1 MCVHRES
8 GAQRAVKV
16 LRKSHMDDDE
26 KRMLF
31 NEINILK
38 EIDHPNIIKMYE
50 FFEDEKRYY
59 LVTEICKGGELFDEI
74 LQRGKFS
81 ERDAAVLMKQVLS
94 CINYCHQANIV
105 HRDLKPEN
113 ILLEANKEFDQ
124 IKIIDFGTSLVY
136 DPNRN
141 LDEKLGTPYYIAP
154 EVLNKNYNEKCD
166 IWSAGVITYI
176 TLSGMPPF
184 NGQSDQEIMKRVR
197 EGQFSFEDRIWQTI
211 SENAKSFIRSLL
223 TYSSSDRPSAEQAL
237 QHPWLTELAALQ
249 VDEAPAMNALDNLSK
264 FNSDVTL
271 KQATYAFI
279 ASQLMSKQE
288 RDNLSK
294 VFKAFDTNGD
304 GKLSME
310 EVKVGYLEHYGRIMS
325 DQEVEQMF
333 RSVDTDNSGFIDYT
347 EFVVA
352 ATSQQNLTSEEK
364 LRAAFNMFDKDGS
377 GIISADEIREV
388 LCFGGANSLS
398 AEAVD
403 AIIKQVDENGEGEI
417 QFEEFVTMMTGL
429 ENEMQATNSR
439 ANAAG
444 AQ

>member
-1 MCVHRES
+1 MS
-8 GAQRAVKV
+8 
-16 LRKSHMDDDE
+16 
-26 KRMLF
+26 
-31 NEINILK
+31 
-38 EIDHPNIIKMYE
+38 
-50 FFEDEKRYY
+50 
-59 LVTEICKGGELFDEI
+59 
-74 LQRGKFS
+74 
-81 ERDAAVLMKQVLS
+81 
-94 CINYCHQANIV
+94 
-105 HRDLKPEN
+105 
-113 ILLEANKEFDQ
+113 
-124 IKIIDFGTSLVY
+124 
-136 DPNRN
+136 
-141 LDEKLGTPYYIAP
+141 
-154 EVLNKNYNEKCD
+154 
-166 IWSAGVITYI
+166 
-176 TLSGMPPF
+176 
-184 NGQSDQEIMKRVR
+184 
-197 EGQFSFEDRIWQTI
+197 
-211 SENAKSFIRSLL
+211 
-223 TYSSSDRPSAEQAL
+223 
-237 QHPWLTELAALQ
+237 
-249 VDEAPAMNALDNLSK
+249 ALDNLSR

-403 AIIKQVDENGEGEI
+403 AIIKQVDENGDGEI
-417 QFEEFVTMMTGL
+417 QFDEFVTMMTGL
-429 ENEMQATNSR
+429 DN
-439 ANAAG
+439 
-444 AQ
+444 